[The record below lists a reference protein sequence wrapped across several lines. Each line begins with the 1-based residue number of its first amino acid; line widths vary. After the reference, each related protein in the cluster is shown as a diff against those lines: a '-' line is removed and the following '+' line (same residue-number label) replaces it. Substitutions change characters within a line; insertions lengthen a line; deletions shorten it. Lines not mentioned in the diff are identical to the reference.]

1 MSNFLNAIKLKFNI
15 LRKNPK
21 ARVIAISAFAL
32 LLVFSMTLAWYINNM
47 EIWGMKFETGNIDF
61 DAYIYNAEGVRLL
74 GPVSSK
80 DDSESKYIN
89 SPLLTIDN
97 AQVGTTATAY
107 IAVKS
112 TGSIGIQYK
121 IAFDVTGE
129 NEKSTAYLGGYK
141 YNISQVNDKVEFN
154 GGKNMVVGNCP
165 APEQIKDEVITI
177 DRNAIGDTISEKN
190 GYDIYRFDLKLENK
204 NEEYTGNTIN
214 IYFNIFATQIGGS
227 FENTDERGYTYYCS
241 TKEDLDHAKV
251 EAYPG
256 DIIKLSSD
264 IVYYGDLVFNK
275 PVNLETNNFTLT
287 VNGNL
292 MYDYVLGNSL
302 KLDAGGLGKIVV
314 QSTKDGVGGNLKI
327 KAPISEVSLI
337 GSNAATGDIVVEKTL
352 TVDATNAVGS
362 AGVIFNNI
370 RIVDENNTRKTVM
383 LESNT
388 RATVSFGTTLG
399 AIQSVAKAQ
408 NIEIVNNGVID
419 NVILSGMAPSGMAPM
434 YQTNSP
440 QIHILNNKDIKKPI
454 ELPSWSEKFTVTADG
469 KCSGNTRIIQ
479 SISGSPM
486 TVTGNCKFKDAD
498 IEVEYED
505 VLVEQIEKGNDS
517 GLKIYYQDLDGQ
529 KLTLQ
534 TILEE
539 YFRTTTTGGTLN
551 EVMRLEIITIG
562 DKAITNA
569 DIIFMNSDRMQSLKY
584 LDMNRSNVI
593 DTVMDGGTYHR
604 LPSGA
609 FSGVSKYETL
619 VLPQNLES
627 IGGNALANTNII
639 NPITI
644 PSGVT
649 EYGKN
654 WFNGGKYVCFA
665 ASVPV
670 ADAEA
675 GLTGVRAVF
684 VDEAYIESYKSV
696 YSSYAT
702 RIYPVSVLDES
713 RQHFVRNIGNDNW
726 EITYYITGE
735 DKIIGDNIT
744 IEGTNLKITSVYAN
758 AYRHNFTGS
767 QVDFDD
773 SVENLG
779 ANNFYGNK
787 NVTKADLNNLKYVG
801 DNAFMNCASLT
812 EVVFGNYLQ
821 TIGANAFSGCVSMS
835 QEVVLPSSMQTIG
848 SSAFGKTLITSI
860 NTGGTTKLGNGV
872 FASCKSL
879 VWAELPQVELVGS
892 GTLNTLFDGCT
903 SLVSVSM
910 PSLVTV
916 NGNYL
921 FRGCSSLRE
930 IYLGTPDDGISLGYD
945 VFQGVN
951 TALLKLYV
959 PYEHLSFFRN
969 KRPGNISAA
978 AIYPTGEK
986 MGELLIKGFNIGEYV
1001 VRNNGDDTYSLV
1013 TSNLNYEGRFEVPTQ
1028 YCGKLITGIFANA
1041 FRNQTLTDVTLVLGD
1056 NIETIGSGAFYGRAG
1071 LIKVIFGN
1079 SLKTIGDSAF
1089 AYCAYLDQD
1098 IVLPASVKRIEG
1110 NAFSNSGITGVNTG
1124 GTTVINGYAFSSCK
1138 SLVYAEFPEVK
1149 VVAESG
1155 TNYVFTGCSSLVSV
1169 NMPKVANVSGQR
1181 MFAECASLREI
1192 MMGSNNANVS
1202 VGHDAFYGTS
1212 TGKIKLYVPEELVSF
1227 YGERKIVNAAQ
1238 VYPAGEKIGD
1248 FAVNG
1253 FVLGDYVV
1261 MENDLGYTLV
1271 TSNLDFSGTVELP
1284 DEYQG
1289 RPITAVYANAFR
1301 NQSFTEATL
1310 RLGDHVTT
1318 IGSNAFYGRSG
1329 LQAIVMDRV
1338 TSVGANAFQGSGLQV
1353 LNAPKLTSI
1362 GGSAFYK
1369 CTGLTVVNLPKL
1381 ERIAATNTFAECVN
1395 LETVYFENVQSLEKT
1410 TFSKCKL
1417 IKKITIN
1424 RAINASGDNLPSAFT
1439 IEAAAPCKIYVPYRS
1454 LSYYPATWSG
1464 KPVVSFDVTASSGGH
1479 TYVLAEN
1486 KGRYTLIDF
1495 VPGNSDASLTLPAT
1509 MTADN
1514 GSSISIYAI
1523 QAGAFS
1529 TVATSLE
1536 KITLSNS
1543 VAQLG
1548 SLALSECQI
1557 LQNIEVNS
1565 GNKFFTAIQGVLYS
1579 KDAKMLVK
1587 FPAGRSGSFDMTAS
1601 DYAATVGIGAGA
1613 FANAA
1618 KLTQIKFPAS
1628 MMVIDSTA
1636 FAGCV
1641 KLNTVTFTGTTP
1653 PVLMGSG
1660 IFDTDVEGFQMIVPA
1675 DKLEVYLCAFN
1686 FDEYE
1691 PFINLT
1697 GGNVPGTDANRNQ
1710 VALSSQTAKNSTFA
1724 VVKPSDEDAQGEA
1737 TDPADPEPTAPAETQ
1752 EATA

>member
-1 MSNFLNAIKLKFNI
+1 MSNLLNAIKLKFNK

-21 ARVIAISAFAL
+21 ARAIAISAFAL

-47 EIWGMKFETGNIDF
+47 EIWGMQFSTGNIDF
-61 DAYIYNAEGVRLL
+61 DAYIYNAEGKCLL

-89 SPLLTIDN
+89 SPLISIEN

-121 IAFDVTGE
+121 IAFNVTGE

-141 YNISQVNDKVEFN
+141 YNISQVNDKVDFN
-154 GGKNMVVGNCP
+154 GEKNLGISRCP

-177 DRNAIGDTISEKN
+177 DRNAIGDTIFEKN
-190 GYDIYRFDLKLENK
+190 GYDVYRFDLILDNK

-227 FENTDERGYTYYCS
+227 FENTEERGYTYYCS
-241 TKEDLDHAKV
+241 TKEDLDRAKV

-302 KLDAGGLGKIVV
+302 KLDAGGLGKIIV
-314 QSTKDGVGGNLKI
+314 QSTKDGVG

-352 TVDATNAVGS
+352 TLDATNAVGS

-408 NIEIVNNGVID
+408 NIEIVNNGVIEH
-419 NVILSGMAPSGMAPM
+419 VVLASMAYMA
-434 YQTNSP
+434 QTNSP
-440 QIHILNNKDIKKPI
+440 QIYILNNKDIKNPI
-454 ELPSWSEKFTVTADG
+454 ELPSWSEKFTMTADG

-505 VLVEQIEKGNDS
+505 VLVEQIEEGNDS

-551 EVMRLEIITIG
+551 EVMHLEIITIG

-569 DIIFMNSDRMQSLKY
+569 DILFMNSDRMQSLKY

-593 DTVMDGGTYHR
+593 DTVMDDGTYHR
-604 LPSGA
+604 LPNGA

-627 IGGNALANTNII
+627 IGDNALANTNII
-639 NPITI
+639 NPNERTNIFWL
-644 PSGVT
+644 SGDSFAR
-649 EYGKN
+649 N
-654 WFNGGKYVCFA
+654 WFNGSKYVCFA
-665 ASVPV
+665 ASVPEV
-670 ADAEA
+670 EAVA
-675 GLTGVRAVF
+675 GLTGVQAVF
-684 VDEAYIESYKSV
+684 VEEAYIESYKSV
-696 YSSYAT
+696 YSSYAN

-713 RQHFVRNIGNDNW
+713 RQHFVRNTGNDNW
-726 EITYYITGE
+726 EITYYISGE

-744 IEGTNLKITSVYAN
+744 IEGTNLKITSVYDN

-767 QVDFDD
+767 VVDFDD
-773 SVENLG
+773 AVENLG

-801 DNAFMNCASLT
+801 DNAFMNCASMT

-821 TIGANAFSGCVSMS
+821 TIGDNAFCGCLSMS
-835 QEVVLPSSMQTIG
+835 QEVVLPATMTTIG
-848 SSAFGKTLITSI
+848 HGAFERTKITYAY
-860 NTGGTTKLGNGV
+860 TGGASVLDGGV
-872 FASCKSL
+872 FASCKEL
-879 VWAELPQVELVGS
+879 IHAELPEVQIIGEDGA
-892 GTLNTLFDGCT
+892 NALFADCT

-910 PSLVTV
+910 PSLIKVTGDKFFM
-916 NGNYL
+916 N
-921 FRGCSSLRE
+921 CTSLHE
-930 IYLGTPDDGISLGYD
+930 IYLAANDDGLSFGTNSFYGMS
-945 VFQGVN
+945 VAQ
-951 TALLKLYV
+951 LKLYV
-959 PYEHLSFFRN
+959 PMEHLEFFRN
-969 KRPGNISAA
+969 KRPGNISANA
-978 AIYPTGEK
+978 VYPNGEK
-986 MGELLIKGFNIGEYV
+986 MGEQLVNGFNIGEYV
-1001 VRNNGDDTYSLV
+1001 VCNNGDNTYTLV
-1013 TSNLNYEGRFEVPTQ
+1013 TSNLNYEGSLVIPTR
-1028 YCGKLITGIFANA
+1028 YNGKVITGIFDNA
-1041 FRNQTLTDVTLVLGD
+1041 FRNQTLTDVTLELG
-1056 NIETIGSGAFYGRAG
+1056 NSVKTIGSSAFYGCAG
-1071 LIKVIFGN
+1071 ITKVVFGN
-1079 SLKTIGDSAF
+1079 SLEIIGESAF
-1089 AYCAYLDQD
+1089 AYCSNLAQNL
-1098 IVLPASVKRIEG
+1098 VLPNSMKRIEKT
-1110 NAFSNSGITGVNTG
+1110 AFSNSGITGVNTG
-1124 GTTVINGYAFSSCK
+1124 GTTVVNGGAFISCNA
-1138 SLVYAEFPEVK
+1138 LAYAEFPQVTVIGED
-1149 VVAESG
+1149 G
-1155 TNYVFTGCSSLVSV
+1155 TNDLFASDISLVSV
-1169 NMPKVANVSGQR
+1169 SMPKVNKVYGTK
-1181 MFAECASLREI
+1181 MFMNCTALREI
-1192 MMGSNNANVS
+1192 FMGTKDANITLGSN
-1202 VGHDAFYGTS
+1202 AFYGVTS
-1212 TGKIKLYVPEELVSF
+1212 AQIKLFVPGELVSF
-1227 YGERKIVNAAQ
+1227 YGGRHILNAAQ
-1238 VYPAGEKIGD
+1238 IYPIGEKMGD
-1248 FAVNG
+1248 LSVNG
-1253 FVLGDYVV
+1253 FKLGDYVV
-1261 MENDLGYTLV
+1261 MENDQGYTLV
-1271 TSNLDFSGTVELP
+1271 TSNLEFSGTVVVP
-1284 DEYQG
+1284 DAYNG
-1289 RPITAVYANAFR
+1289 RPITEVYANAFR
-1301 NQSFTEATL
+1301 NQSFTDATIQ
-1310 RLGDHVTT
+1310 LGNSVKV
-1318 IGSNAFYGRSG
+1318 IGSGAFYGRSG
-1329 LQAIVMDRV
+1329 LQAIVMDQV
-1338 TSVGANAFQGSGLQV
+1338 TTVGAEAFMSSGLKV
-1353 LNAPKLTSI
+1353 LNGSNLTAI
-1362 GGSAFYK
+1362 GDKAFNK
-1369 CTGLTVVNLPKL
+1369 CVSLGVVNLPKL
-1381 ERIAATNTFAECVN
+1381 ERIDSTSTFAECTN
-1395 LETVYFENVQSLEKT
+1395 LKTVYFENVKHLDKT
-1410 TFSKCKL
+1410 TLSLCKAL
-1417 IKKITIN
+1417 EKITIN
-1424 RAINASGDNLPSAFT
+1424 RLINESGDNLPETFT
-1439 IEAAAPCKIYVPYRS
+1439 IESAAPCKIYVPYRS

-1464 KPVVSFDVTASSGGH
+1464 KPVVSFDVTAKDGGH
-1479 TYVLAEN
+1479 TYILAEN
-1486 KGRYTLIDF
+1486 NGRYTLIDF
-1495 VPGNSDASLTLPAT
+1495 TPGSTATSLTLPAT
-1509 MTADN
+1509 LTADN
-1514 GSSISIYAI
+1514 GSKISIYAI

-1529 TVATSLE
+1529 TVASSLQN
-1536 KITLSNS
+1536 ITLSNS

-1548 SLALSECQI
+1548 SLALSECQA
-1557 LQNIEVNS
+1557 LQNIYVNS
-1565 GNKFFTAIQGVLYS
+1565 GNMFFTAIKGVLYS

-1613 FANAA
+1613 FANGA

-1641 KLNTVTFTGTTP
+1641 KLSTVTFTGATP

-1660 IFDTDVEGFQMIVPA
+1660 IFDTAVEGFQMIVPA
-1675 DKLEVYLCAFN
+1675 DKLETYLCAFN
-1686 FDEYE
+1686 FAEYE
-1691 PFINLT
+1691 PFIDLN
-1697 GGNVPGTDANRNQ
+1697 GGTAPGTGANRNQ
-1710 VALSSQTAKNSTFA
+1710 VALSSQSAKNSTFS
-1724 VVKPSDEDAQGEA
+1724 VTKPDQDDA
-1737 TDPADPEPTAPAETQ
+1737 TDPAQAEPTEPTESQ